1 MTKLERL
8 KRKIA
13 RAADRDRL
21 KAIRRKLRELRR
33 ARPARL
39 RQIREFCREG
49 RLNVRERVRQLRE
62 ETRNA
67 LRESVRALREAER
80 GTCEASKARAREGF
94 AIEIRGAVRDI
105 EMQRAHMEREYG
117 RRRGGGRISAAQ
129 LAKEAREE
137 SDDEVRR
144 NLPPELVPVF
154 NRVRSTIKPGR
165 RRTRTEAF
173 LEWVHDNP
181 DEAHSIVY
189 DAVDR
194 DVERLVREQQA
205 IERRQAK
212 GYEGNT
218 ALEAFESEVPF

>member
-1 MTKLERL
+1 MTKLERQ
-8 KRKIA
+8 KRSLA
-13 RAADRDRL
+13 RAADRGRL
-21 KAIRRKLRELRR
+21 KAIRAKLRELRR
-33 ARPARL
+33 ARPLRL
-39 RQIREFCREG
+39 RQIRDACREG
-49 RLNVRERVRQLRE
+49 RANVRRRVRELRE
-62 ETRNA
+62 ETRRA
-67 LRESVRALREAER
+67 LRESVRQLREAER
-80 GTCEASKARAREGF
+80 GTCETSKAQAREGF
-94 AIEIRGAVRDI
+94 AIQIRGAVRDL

-144 NLPPELVPVF
+144 NLPAELVPVF

-189 DAVDR
+189 DAVER
-194 DVERLVREQQA
+194 DVERLIREQEA
-205 IERRQAK
+205 IERRMGGSYA
-212 GYEGNT
+212 GNAALD
-218 ALEAFESEVPF
+218 ALEHEVPF